1 MTTQQILQHF
11 NNSTV
16 YKFNGKLNELQEMQ
30 ETNSNSYNYI
40 IVSDVIYFVA
50 AKQVSD
56 SRVSILSGE

>member
-1 MTTQQILQHF
+1 MTTQQILEYF

-16 YKFNGKLNELQEMQ
+16 YKFNGKLSELQEMQ
-30 ETNSNSYNYI
+30 EANSNSYNYI

-50 AKQVSD
+50 ANQVSD